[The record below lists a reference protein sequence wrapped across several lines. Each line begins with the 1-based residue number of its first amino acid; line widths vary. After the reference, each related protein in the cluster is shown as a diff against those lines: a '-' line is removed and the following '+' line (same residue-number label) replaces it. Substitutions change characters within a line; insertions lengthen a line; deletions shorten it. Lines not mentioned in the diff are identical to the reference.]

1 MDDIKYV
8 AELISNTTGPIQ
20 IFFDGRKIYHS
31 SSETHEKVLEVSPG
45 RFAHSLAV
53 GTIKSGQTG
62 DKLSVALT
70 QLVTA
75 AVSSFSVSN

>member
-1 MDDIKYV
+1 M
-8 AELISNTTGPIQ
+8 ISNSGINNTIQ

-53 GTIKSGQTG
+53 RTVIAGETG
-62 DKLSVALT
+62 DEFSVALT
-70 QLVTA
+70 QLVTT
-75 AVSSFSVSN
+75 AVSSTSLSNWNN